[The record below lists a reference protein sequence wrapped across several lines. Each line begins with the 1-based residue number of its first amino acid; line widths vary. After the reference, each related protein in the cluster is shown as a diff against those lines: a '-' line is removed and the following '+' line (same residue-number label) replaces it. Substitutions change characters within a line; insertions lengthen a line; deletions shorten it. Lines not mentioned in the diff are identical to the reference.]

1 MSAARPKSLAPAWP
15 QFIRRPTQGL
25 EPVGNGQAEAGF
37 SAVLAPGAAPVA
49 GSEAPDPIAGTPGR
63 TATFPAT
70 FFPSFAD
77 LLTRFLSTALFFAGF
92 LDDFMLAF
100 FFAALL
106 FFFFFAAFLAFLFF
120 AMTTSIKS

>member
-25 EPVGNGQAEAGF
+25 EPVGNGQAAAGF

-49 GSEAPDPIAGTPGR
+49 GSEATGPIAEATDR
-63 TATFPAT
+63 TADFPAI
-70 FFPSFAD
+70 FFLGFAD
-77 LLTRFLSTALFFAGF
+77 LLADFLSAALLVTGFFDDFLLAFLLTALF
-92 LDDFMLAF
+92 
-100 FFAALL
+100 

>member
-15 QFIRRPTQGL
+15 QFIRKPTQGL
-25 EPVGNGQAEAGF
+25 EPVGNGQAAAGF

-49 GSEAPDPIAGTPGR
+49 GSEAADPIAGAPGR

-70 FFPSFAD
+70 FFLGFAD
-77 LLTRFLSTALFFAGF
+77 LLTPFLGTALFFAGF
-92 LDDFMLAF
+92 FDDFLLVF
-100 FFAALL
+100 FFTAL